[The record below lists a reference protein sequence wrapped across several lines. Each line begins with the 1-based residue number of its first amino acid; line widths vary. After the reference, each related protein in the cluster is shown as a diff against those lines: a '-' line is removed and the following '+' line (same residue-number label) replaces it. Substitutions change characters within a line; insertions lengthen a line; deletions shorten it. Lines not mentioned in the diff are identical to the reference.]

1 MLIASIPPN
10 RLIGCH
16 KRRGCVRSTTL
27 GCLHRATI
35 ICLLTFISSKS
46 IDLIKRS
53 PSMCRESLMMLQF
66 NIPIE
71 NKGFQTLQFN
81 KMTIFSIRELRRD
94 FSITEGPSL
103 SQSKDIVLLCTGIFW
118 DTNVCR
124 LQK

>member
-1 MLIASIPPN
+1 
-10 RLIGCH
+10 
-16 KRRGCVRSTTL
+16 
-27 GCLHRATI
+27 
-35 ICLLTFISSKS
+35 
-46 IDLIKRS
+46 
-53 PSMCRESLMMLQF
+53 MCRESLMMLQF

-71 NKGFQTLQFN
+71 NRGFQTLQFN

-103 SQSKDIVLLCTGIFW
+103 SQSENIVLFCTGISW